1 LIKLRFFTQR
11 GKKAK
16 KQRRLQ
22 TFASSNLRVFA
33 PLFICVKSTREKA
46 KKKKAVRPLIKL
58 RFFTQRGKKAKKQRR
73 LRTFASSNLRVF
85 APLFLCVKFTRV
97 KAKKKK
103 AVKALDKASIFHA
116 KRQKTKK
123 QRRLRT
129 FASSNLRVFAPLF
142 LCVKSTR
149 EKAAV

>member
-1 LIKLRFFTQR
+1 MNPEDKEIHLN
-11 GKKAK
+11 G
-16 KQRRLQ
+16 
-22 TFASSNLRVFA
+22 
-33 PLFICVKSTREKA
+33 
-46 KKKKAVRPLIKL
+46 
-58 RFFTQRGKKAKKQRR
+58 FTQRGKKAKKQRR

-85 APLFLCVKFTRV
+85 APLFLCVKSTRK

-103 AVKALDKASIFHA
+103 EARPLIKLRFFTQ
-116 KRQKTKK
+116 RGEKTKK

-149 EKAAV
+149 KKAKKKKEARPLIKLRFFTQRAKKQKSKGACEPLLLPISASLPLCFFA